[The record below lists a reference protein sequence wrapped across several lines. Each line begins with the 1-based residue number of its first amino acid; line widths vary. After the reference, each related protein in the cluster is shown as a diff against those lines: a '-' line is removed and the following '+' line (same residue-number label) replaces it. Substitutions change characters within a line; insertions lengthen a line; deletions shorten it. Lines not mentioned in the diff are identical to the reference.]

1 MTVQELIEI
10 LIDLHEPDLP
20 IVVET
25 WDNRSVD
32 KVILG
37 YGCVIL
43 ETEELD

>member
-1 MTVQELIEI
+1 MTIKELIAQLSMLEDQELVV
-10 LIDLHEPDLP
+10 
-20 IVVET
+20 VVET